1 MRSKAMIRY
10 VPCVFALALAL
21 SGCALVSPEEP
32 QQPPLSE
39 RRSASEANVDPEA
52 GDLFSRAHILWKGG
66 DVCSDP
72 AMAVHLL
79 DQAIAIQPDYA
90 DAHMYRG
97 LAYSEMGRDEETFSD
112 LTRAIRLDPRPHRYA
127 YRALGLIRMGDLEG
141 ARRDLDKSLDLDAD
155 QYRAWNFRAVV
166 NMMEDKDE
174 AACDDFKRG
183 CKNGDC
189 TGYNAA
195 KKEGICR

>member
-1 MRSKAMIRY
+1 MIRL
-10 VPCVFALALAL
+10 FAVLLALPLIL
-21 SGCALVSPEEP
+21 SGCAFFSSEDS
-32 QQPPLSE
+32 QPTLLSE
-39 RRSASEANVDPEA
+39 RRSASEANVEPEA

-72 AMAVHLL
+72 ALAVHLL
-79 DQAIAIQPDYA
+79 DQALAVQSDYA

-97 LAYSEMGRDEETFSD
+97 LAYSEMGRDEETFAD

-141 ARRDLDKSLDLDAD
+141 ARRDLDRSIAMDKG
-155 QYRAWNFRAVV
+155 QYRAWNFRGVL
-166 NMMEDKDE
+166 NMMEDKDDE
-174 AACDDFKRG
+174 ACDDFERG

-189 TGYNAA
+189 SGFNAA